1 MIKRGKKNIAFKHQL
16 GRIELFIW
24 KYFLQI
30 KNVKILNINI
40 KIVKLDFI
48 YLYNLILRMF
58 LK

>member
-1 MIKRGKKNIAFKHQL
+1 MIKTEKKKITFKHQL
-16 GRIELFIW
+16 GRVELFIR

-48 YLYNLILRMF
+48 YLCNLILRMF